1 MEIRKANILFNK
13 NGHGSLTTRITLPV
27 PFVKELGFTGNDR
40 EALIILEKNQIIIRK
55 KVFNMLLIKRSFINR
70 EIDYELENGIQLF
83 AEDWNGEIYGNGWN
97 PNEEKNTGY
106 EYRPVYR
113 FQLEGKSLNDV
124 EENSDEWNKL
134 NEIVGF
140 EEF

>member
-1 MEIRKANILFNK
+1 MEIRNANILFNK

-27 PFVKELGFTGNDR
+27 PFVRELGFNEDDR
-40 EALIILEKNQIIIRK
+40 EALIICEENQIIIRK
-55 KVFNMLLIKRSFINR
+55 KENDMLLIKKSIVNR

-97 PNEEKNTGY
+97 SSEEKNTGC

-113 FQLEGKSLNDV
+113 FQLEEKNLDDV
-124 EENSDEWNKL
+124 EENSDEWDRL

>member
-1 MEIRKANILFNK
+1 MEIRNANILFNK

-27 PFVKELGFTGNDR
+27 PFIRELGFAEDDR
-40 EALIILEKNQIIIRK
+40 EALIICEKNQIIIRK
-55 KVFNMLLIKRSFINR
+55 KERDMILVKKRNVSR

-83 AEDWNGEIYGNGWN
+83 AEDWNTEVYGNGWN
-97 PNEEKNTGY
+97 PVEGKNTGY

-113 FQLEGKSLNDV
+113 FDIEHKSLDEV
-124 EENSDEWNKL
+124 EENSDEWDRL
-134 NEIVGF
+134 SEIVGF